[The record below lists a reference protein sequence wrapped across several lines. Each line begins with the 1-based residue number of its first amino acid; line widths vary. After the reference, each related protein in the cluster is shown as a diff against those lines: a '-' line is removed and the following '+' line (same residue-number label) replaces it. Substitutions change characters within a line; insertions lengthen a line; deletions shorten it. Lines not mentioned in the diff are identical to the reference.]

1 MNPEGRN
8 KEGAIGGEEAPCS
21 SLAVDSILR
30 IGTAGLIWGL
40 CFGPYG
46 AGLTGVARASFVAKS
61 AGRHGFQFGL
71 FAGVFSYTRCG
82 IQRYRDRND
91 WLNALTAG
99 AVAGAAAV
107 AGSPNWKQ
115 VAALAGLASA
125 VFAAVDDHRSN

>member
-46 AGLTGVARASFVAKS
+46 AGKLGLTGVARASFVAKS
-61 AGRHGFQFGL
+61 AGRHGFQFVECSDG
-71 FAGVFSYTRCG
+71 GCCSRCCCSC
-82 IQRYRDRND
+82 
-91 WLNALTAG
+91 WLPKLETG
-99 AVAGAAAV
+99 CCSG
-107 AGSPNWKQ
+107 
-115 VAALAGLASA
+115 
-125 VFAAVDDHRSN
+125 RSCIRRFCRR

>member
-46 AGLTGVARASFVAKS
+46 A
-61 AGRHGFQFGL
+61 GL